1 VAGWLDF
8 WSGAHS
14 IYVNDR
20 HLRAHYAKIAE
31 DVRSLIGERR
41 PALLD
46 FGCGDALAAPAIAPA
61 TDRLLLYDGAPAVSA
76 RIAARFA
83 GHPRIEVLDQRAWD
97 ALPPAS
103 LDMILVNS
111 VLQYLDRGGFEAL
124 LPRLRE
130 VLRADGELVLAD
142 VIPRDATALDDIRAL
157 LRSAARH
164 GYLLAALRGLA
175 ATFFSDY
182 RRLRRELGLTCYDE
196 AEMLALLRS
205 HGFAAQRA
213 PRNVGFSGHRMTFRA
228 RPAP

>member
-20 HLRAHYAKIAE
+20 HLQAHYARIAE

-41 PALLD
+41 PTLLD
-46 FGCGDALAAPAIAPA
+46 FGCGDALAAPAVASA
-61 TDRLLLYDGAPAVSA
+61 TSRLLLYDAAPAVSA

-83 GHPRIEVLDQRAWD
+83 GHPGIEVLDRQAWA
-97 ALPPAS
+97 ALAPAS

-111 VLQYLDRGGFEAL
+111 VLQYLDRGSFEAL
-124 LPRLRE
+124 LPTFRSLLRPE
-130 VLRADGELVLAD
+130 GELVLAD
-142 VIPRDATALDDIRAL
+142 VIPRDATALDDVRAL

-196 AEMLALLRS
+196 TEMLALLRR

-213 PRNVGFSGHRMTFRA
+213 QRNVGFSGHRMTFRA